1 MALFDFVTSI
11 LEKRKGA
18 REYQE
23 TLARFLGDGVLSE
36 EEKQELKTLQ
46 KRFKLTDDDLVAVRR
61 AGSSNAFQHVAS
73 DQRITEDEKK
83 SIEAIVNYFGLDF
96 KDIKFDQN
104 AFNKYYTL
112 ALIDSGT
119 LPAIP
124 EGKHDL
130 NIVFKEGEVLHFGQ
144 SAVLRKLKR
153 TTSRV
158 NYGGFSGSIK
168 IMKGVRY
175 RTGSL
180 GVSTET
186 TETLAAEDNGGFYLT
201 NQRVGFIGNRKHF
214 SLPYSKIGSFELK
227 PDGLYIFKDGKEVPY
242 ILTMDDYE
250 VSLAIVSH
258 FLNL

>member
-11 LEKRKGA
+11 LERRKGT

-23 TLARFLGDGVLSE
+23 MLTRFVGDGVLSE
-36 EEKQELKTLQ
+36 EEKQQLKALQ
-46 KRFKLTDDDLVAVRR
+46 EQFKLTDEDLVAVRR
-61 AGSSNAFQHVAS
+61 AGASNAFQHVAS
-73 DQRITEDEKK
+73 DERITEDEKK
-83 SIEAIVNYFGLDF
+83 SIEAIVNHFGLEF

-112 ALIDSGT
+112 ALIDQGT
-119 LPAIP
+119 LPTIP

-130 NIVFKEGEVLHFGQ
+130 NIVFKEGEILHYGQ

-153 TTSRV
+153 TTTRV

-175 RTGSL
+175 RAGSL
-180 GVSTET
+180 GVGTET
-186 TETLAAEDNGGFYLT
+186 TETLAEEDHGGFYLT
-201 NQRVGFIGNRKHF
+201 SQRVGFIGNRKHF
-214 SLPYSKIGSFELK
+214 SFPYSKIGSFELRS
-227 PDGLYIFKDGKEVPY
+227 DGLYIFKDGKEVPY

-250 VSLAIVSH
+250 VSLAIVSY